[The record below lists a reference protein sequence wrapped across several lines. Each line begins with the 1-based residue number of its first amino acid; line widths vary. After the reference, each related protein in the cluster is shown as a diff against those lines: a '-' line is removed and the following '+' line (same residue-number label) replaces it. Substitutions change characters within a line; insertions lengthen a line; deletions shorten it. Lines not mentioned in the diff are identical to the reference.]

1 MKKLR
6 LINAFGIC
14 VFILMTTS
22 TNAAFVGRLPSTPGG
37 IDYQAYYDD
46 QLNITWLAEAD
57 AFSTPAPDSGGPG
70 LVEPDLI
77 LVLANAWVTNLTING
92 VSGWRL
98 PNMDVNGDVAIVD
111 CTSSTQADCKD
122 NEYGHL
128 FYYGASTTLGSGI
141 TSTSP
146 DPFTNVQ
153 SSFYWSNDPAAVFD
167 FTGTS
172 GSSAGDDYYVW
183 AIHDGD
189 IGTVPVPAAVWLFG
203 SGLLGLIGIA
213 RKKAA

>member
-1 MKKLR
+1 M
-6 LINAFGIC
+6 
-14 VFILMTTS
+14 
-22 TNAAFVGRLPSTPGG
+22 
-37 IDYQAYYDD
+37 
-46 QLNITWLAEAD
+46 
-57 AFSTPAPDSGGPG
+57 
-70 LVEPDLI
+70 VEPALI
-77 LVLANAWVTNLTING
+77 LVLASAWTTNLTIDG

-98 PNMDVNGDVAIVD
+98 PNMDVNGDAAIVD
-111 CTSSTQADCKD
+111 CASSTQADCKD

-146 DPFTNVQ
+146 DPFANVQ

-172 GSSAGDDYYVW
+172 GSSAGDNYYVW

-189 IGTVPVPAAVWLFG
+189 IGAVPVPAAVWLFG
-203 SGLLGLIGIA
+203 SGLIGLIGMA
-213 RKKAA
+213 RRKKAT